1 MQNIKELRDD
11 LVKKYE
17 NAKTDKDKKELS
29 IYTATASAIIRS
41 CKTELDYNK
50 ERKLDKSIGFLETN

>member
-1 MQNIKELRDD
+1 MQNIKDLRED

-17 NAKTDKDKKELS
+17 TAKTDKDKKELS

-50 ERKLDKSIGFLETN
+50 ERKLDKEIPFLET